1 MKRLIIKHA
10 AIAIC
15 AVAAFLLTSCIYE
28 SAGDKFYRTLW
39 ESAEVPEN
47 VLGETSNT
55 DGAISET
62 AQVKSS
68 WMKGLTLEFLCGQ
81 SISLKSS
88 GSPLLH
94 FGTYESNHFTAT
106 FHGLTL
112 KTDGL
117 TITFID
123 ATREGDTLYLR
134 WCATTDDPNIASLTI
149 SDLYT
154 ITLHRLSAYK

>member
-1 MKRLIIKHA
+1 MKRLITKHA

-15 AVAAFLLTSCIYE
+15 AVAAFLLTSCIYD

-39 ESAEVPEN
+39 ESAEMPVN
-47 VLGETSNT
+47 VLGEASDA
-55 DGAISET
+55 DGTEPET
-62 AQVKSS
+62 AQVESS
-68 WMKGLTLEFLCGQ
+68 WREGLTIEFLCGQ

-88 GSPLLH
+88 GSPLIH
-94 FGTYESNHFTAT
+94 FGTYESNHFTAN

-112 KTDGL
+112 KTDWQ

-134 WCATTDDPNIASLTI
+134 WCAIPDGQNIASSTAP
-149 SDLYT
+149 DLHT